1 MENKDDVYGRQKE
14 KIVCLLVLA
23 RQRERREIVLTSFH
37 PQGVSQQVPVLLI
50 KTLKLANESLSYKVW
65 ISFKGLSSEMSDSVY
80 ELFKSHSSVHH
91 SPVTLE
97 NMSPTD
103 PRRPRSFCFPLSCAR
118 IERWGAR
125 SGVWVHSS
133 ESFKFPSNYESS
145 HCGSVYYWWDLWW
158 DYVSEFPTWC
168 DVAFLSF
175 AQCEEVTPLVFRSF
189 FFRGSCSKHR
199 GRLCLWEEVSSG
211 SSCIAVLNQNLGH

>member
-1 MENKDDVYGRQKE
+1 M
-14 KIVCLLVLA
+14 VCLLVLA
-23 RQRERREIVLTSFH
+23 RQRESREIVLTSFH

-103 PRRPRSFCFPLSCAR
+103 LGRPGVLGSHLSGAG
-118 IERWGAR
+118 IKSLGAR
-125 SGVWVHSS
+125 SGV
-133 ESFKFPSNYESS
+133 
-145 HCGSVYYWWDLWW
+145 
-158 DYVSEFPTWC
+158 
-168 DVAFLSF
+168 
-175 AQCEEVTPLVFRSF
+175 
-189 FFRGSCSKHR
+189 
-199 GRLCLWEEVSSG
+199 
-211 SSCIAVLNQNLGH
+211 